1 LFLKRACIYPPRFC
15 HLQVKN
21 DLLTIQSL
29 PYCSLQGKFLAPKG
43 QSPFFGPFLGF
54 VQAIVDVIVV
64 QKISNFRWTCGLVLA
79 SRRTNFYKIPIF
91 GYTVMFQKHIFFVMR
106 ASLGKK
112 KTFYFLT
119 FLGWIFFHKVL
130 KHIVNL
136 KKF

>member
-91 GYTVMFQKHIFFVMR
+91 GYTVMFQKHFFFGQASSFGQPKNFFVFNFFG
-106 ASLGKK
+106 SD
-112 KTFYFLT
+112 YFS
-119 FLGWIFFHKVL
+119 
-130 KHIVNL
+130 
-136 KKF
+136 